1 MASISENVVPSQDS
15 IKRNLDALDFPG
27 MKDMVD
33 FDSSEELRS
42 SLPAAWLQG
51 RNSELPA
58 LEEMFQN
65 LRNHI
70 LQNPQAPLEESLRK
84 PAALEQASV
93 RVVQMINDPELEPI
107 LAELGGHV
115 PTAHGFQT
123 DQAMASGS
131 ERTLPCPD
139 SSKITSPALK
149 FDALDFPAMKA
160 MEDFET
166 CARELGEKMREDP
179 AYILELSRCNPA
191 AKFDQEQLSNM
202 GQMFQRL
209 QDHARQDP
217 RASFENLGK
226 PGALEEFAERVA
238 QIRKDPEVEPILA
251 ELDACPAALLKFVD
265 DKQVL
270 KKLGKSMLRSQ
281 GLNYDDDDE
290 ELVSEGRKALKI
302 AFGYAKM
309 KCFKV
314 LLDAERKMANKV
326 ERKKKTTSH
335 HASTSG
341 KTKRSSRLS
350 NKCDAVAPKTSESQ
364 IPTTELDNTSSRC

>member
-1 MASISENVVPSQDS
+1 MRLLCSNIRWFCFFFSA
-15 IKRNLDALDFPG
+15 
-27 MKDMVD
+27 
-33 FDSSEELRS
+33 
-42 SLPAAWLQG
+42 
-51 RNSELPA
+51 
-58 LEEMFQN
+58 
-65 LRNHI
+65 
-70 LQNPQAPLEESLRK
+70 
-84 PAALEQASV
+84 
-93 RVVQMINDPELEPI
+93 
-107 LAELGGHV
+107 
-115 PTAHGFQT
+115 
-123 DQAMASGS
+123 
-131 ERTLPCPD
+131 D

-166 CARELGEKMREDP
+166 CAREHGEKMREDP
-179 AYILELSRCNPA
+179 AYILELSRCNPG

-281 GLNYDDDDE
+281 VKDLSVLSFRLALLLKAFNSLPFQQGLNYDDDDE

-314 LLDAERKMANKV
+314 LLDAERKKANKV

-335 HASTSG
+335 HASRKG
-341 KTKRSSRLS
+341 KTKRSNILS
-350 NKCDAVAPKTSESQ
+350 NKGDDVALKNSESQ
-364 IPTTELDNTSSRC
+364 IPTTELDDSSSMC

>member
-1 MASISENVVPSQDS
+1 MYYLSQWSKKEPINIFFSEFPLQIPSS
-15 IKRNLDALDFPG
+15 SSS
-27 MKDMVD
+27 
-33 FDSSEELRS
+33 FDLSFNRVFRQIRR
-42 SLPAAWLQG
+42 WLQ
-51 RNSELPA
+51 
-58 LEEMFQN
+58 
-65 LRNHI
+65 
-70 LQNPQAPLEESLRK
+70 
-84 PAALEQASV
+84 
-93 RVVQMINDPELEPI
+93 VQRE
-107 LAELGGHV
+107 
-115 PTAHGFQT
+115 
-123 DQAMASGS
+123 
-131 ERTLPCPD
+131 TLPCPD

-166 CARELGEKMREDP
+166 CARELG

-281 GLNYDDDDE
+281 GLNYDDE

-350 NKCDAVAPKTSESQ
+350 NKCDAVAPKTSENQ

>member
-1 MASISENVVPSQDS
+1 MASC
-15 IKRNLDALDFPG
+15 
-27 MKDMVD
+27 
-33 FDSSEELRS
+33 
-42 SLPAAWLQG
+42 
-51 RNSELPA
+51 
-58 LEEMFQN
+58 
-65 LRNHI
+65 
-70 LQNPQAPLEESLRK
+70 
-84 PAALEQASV
+84 
-93 RVVQMINDPELEPI
+93 
-107 LAELGGHV
+107 
-115 PTAHGFQT
+115 
-123 DQAMASGS
+123 S

-209 QDHARQDP
+209 EDHARQVLVHYYKLDDDDDDPDDNFDP

-314 LLDAERKMANKV
+314 LLDAERKKANKV

-350 NKCDAVAPKTSESQ
+350 NKCDAV
-364 IPTTELDNTSSRC
+364 

>member
-1 MASISENVVPSQDS
+1 
-15 IKRNLDALDFPG
+15 
-27 MKDMVD
+27 
-33 FDSSEELRS
+33 
-42 SLPAAWLQG
+42 
-51 RNSELPA
+51 
-58 LEEMFQN
+58 
-65 LRNHI
+65 
-70 LQNPQAPLEESLRK
+70 
-84 PAALEQASV
+84 
-93 RVVQMINDPELEPI
+93 
-107 LAELGGHV
+107 
-115 PTAHGFQT
+115 
-123 DQAMASGS
+123 MASGS

-191 AKFDQEQLSNM
+191 AKFDQEQ
-202 GQMFQRL
+202 
-209 QDHARQDP
+209 
-217 RASFENLGK
+217 
-226 PGALEEFAERVA
+226 
-238 QIRKDPEVEPILA
+238 KDPEVEPILA

-350 NKCDAVAPKTSESQ
+350 NKGDDVAPKTSESQ

>member
-1 MASISENVVPSQDS
+1 
-15 IKRNLDALDFPG
+15 
-27 MKDMVD
+27 
-33 FDSSEELRS
+33 
-42 SLPAAWLQG
+42 
-51 RNSELPA
+51 
-58 LEEMFQN
+58 
-65 LRNHI
+65 
-70 LQNPQAPLEESLRK
+70 
-84 PAALEQASV
+84 
-93 RVVQMINDPELEPI
+93 
-107 LAELGGHV
+107 
-115 PTAHGFQT
+115 
-123 DQAMASGS
+123 MASGS
-131 ERTLPCPD
+131 EKTLPCPD

-166 CARELGEKMREDP
+166 CAREHGEKMREDP
-179 AYILELSRCNPA
+179 AYILELSRCNPG

-238 QIRKDPEVEPILA
+238 QMREDPEVEPILA

-314 LLDAERKMANKV
+314 LLDAERKKANKV

-335 HASTSG
+335 HASRKG
-341 KTKRSSRLS
+341 KTKRSNILS
-350 NKCDAVAPKTSESQ
+350 NKGDDVALKNSESQ
-364 IPTTELDNTSSRC
+364 IPTTELDDSSSMC

>member
-70 LQNPQAPLEESLRK
+70 LQVVNPQAPLEESLRK

-123 DQAMASGS
+123 DQAMASCS

-209 QDHARQDP
+209 EDHARQVLVHYYKLDDDDDDPDDNFDP

-314 LLDAERKMANKV
+314 LLDAERKKANKV

-350 NKCDAVAPKTSESQ
+350 NKCDAV
-364 IPTTELDNTSSRC
+364 

>member
-1 MASISENVVPSQDS
+1 MASC
-15 IKRNLDALDFPG
+15 
-27 MKDMVD
+27 
-33 FDSSEELRS
+33 
-42 SLPAAWLQG
+42 
-51 RNSELPA
+51 
-58 LEEMFQN
+58 
-65 LRNHI
+65 
-70 LQNPQAPLEESLRK
+70 
-84 PAALEQASV
+84 
-93 RVVQMINDPELEPI
+93 
-107 LAELGGHV
+107 
-115 PTAHGFQT
+115 
-123 DQAMASGS
+123 S

-209 QDHARQDP
+209 EDHARQDP

-314 LLDAERKMANKV
+314 LLDAERKKANKV

-350 NKCDAVAPKTSESQ
+350 NKCDAV
-364 IPTTELDNTSSRC
+364 

>member
-1 MASISENVVPSQDS
+1 
-15 IKRNLDALDFPG
+15 
-27 MKDMVD
+27 
-33 FDSSEELRS
+33 
-42 SLPAAWLQG
+42 
-51 RNSELPA
+51 
-58 LEEMFQN
+58 
-65 LRNHI
+65 
-70 LQNPQAPLEESLRK
+70 
-84 PAALEQASV
+84 
-93 RVVQMINDPELEPI
+93 
-107 LAELGGHV
+107 
-115 PTAHGFQT
+115 
-123 DQAMASGS
+123 MASGS

-209 QDHARQDP
+209 EDHARQDP

-350 NKCDAVAPKTSESQ
+350 NKCDAV
-364 IPTTELDNTSSRC
+364 